1 MFRKILLPLD
11 GSLES
16 ERAID
21 PAMEFGKSTGAEI
34 LLLRVIPPPWLQTPE
49 AGPAEE
55 YKLAAENAGKA
66 AAYLEKVA
74 SRFAGESVKTR
85 ILVPCGEAHSEI
97 LRAAHDEDVD
107 FIVMT
112 THGGTALERALLG
125 STAEKVVWTTRRPVF
140 LVKPEKGRIAHHI
153 DEAEVFGGAVR

>member
-1 MFRKILLPLD
+1 MFRKILLALD
-11 GSLES
+11 GSIES

-21 PAMEFGKSTGAEI
+21 PALEIGKSTGAEV
-34 LLLRVIPPPWLQTPE
+34 LLLRIIPPPWLQTPE

-55 YKLAAENAGKA
+55 YNVAVEAARKA
-66 AAYLEKVA
+66 TAYLEMVA
-74 SRFAGESVKTR
+74 SRFAAESVKTR

-97 LRAAHDEDVD
+97 LRAAHNEDVD

-112 THGGTALERALLG
+112 THGGTALERTLLG
-125 STAEKVVWTTRRPVF
+125 STAEKVMWTTRRPVF

-153 DEAEVFGGAVR
+153 DEAEAFGAAVR